1 MADQVTVSWQG
12 KKYEVTRKEG
22 REAEPE
28 PGPVW
33 QVTRDGAP
41 ITSFPAQEVEDA
53 AQVRGKVLEWLEAN
67 ESRPSLDVGRQ

>member
-1 MADQVTVSWQG
+1 MNDRVTMSWQG
-12 KKYEVTRKEG
+12 KKYEAVRKDG

-41 ITSFPAQEVEDA
+41 VTSFAAQDAEDA
-53 AQVRGKVLEWLEAN
+53 GDVRDKIVEWLEAN

>member
-1 MADQVTVSWQG
+1 MTGRVTVSWQG
-12 KKYEVTRKEG
+12 KQYEAVRKEG

-41 ITSFPAQEVEDA
+41 VTSFAAEDA
-53 AQVRGKVLEWLEAN
+53 EGAGEVRDKIVEWLEAN

>member
-1 MADQVTVSWQG
+1 MTGRVTVSWQG
-12 KKYEVTRKEG
+12 KQYEAVRKEG

-41 ITSFPAQEVEDA
+41 VTSFGAEDA
-53 AQVRGKVLEWLEAN
+53 EGAGDVRDKIVEWLEAN

>member
-1 MADQVTVSWQG
+1 MTGRVTVSWQG
-12 KKYEVTRKEG
+12 KQYEAVRKEG
-22 REAEPE
+22 RESEPE

-41 ITSFPAQEVEDA
+41 VTSFAAEDA
-53 AQVRGKVLEWLEAN
+53 EGAGEVRDKIVEWLEAN

>member
-1 MADQVTVSWQG
+1 MADRVTISWQG
-12 KKYEVTRKEG
+12 KTYEAVRKDG
-22 REAEPE
+22 RDAEPE

-41 ITSFPAQEVEDA
+41 ITSFQAQDSESA
-53 AQVRGKVLEWLEAN
+53 GQVRNKVLEWLEAN